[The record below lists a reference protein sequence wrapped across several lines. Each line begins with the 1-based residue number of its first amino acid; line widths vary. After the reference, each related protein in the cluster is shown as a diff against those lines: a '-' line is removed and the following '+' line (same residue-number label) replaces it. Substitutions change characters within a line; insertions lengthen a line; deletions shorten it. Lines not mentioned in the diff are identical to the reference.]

1 MRTMKR
7 MILHRSEIVTTHSS
21 HFLIFLEV
29 GVFLGDY
36 LPLFLE
42 AFSFWIRSPKKM
54 SRSTVSENSLCIRS
68 LSAGFAEES

>member
-7 MILHRSEIVTTHSS
+7 MILHRSEIVRTISS

-29 GVFLGDY
+29 GLFLGDY

-54 SRSTVSENSLCIRS
+54 RRSTVSENSLCIRS
-68 LSAGFAEES
+68 LSAGFAEDS